1 MRNWNREEYSDD
13 RGMKEWNNGGSC
25 ITRSFVICI
34 PRKVLT
40 GWSNQ
45 NALGNHG
52 REDKCLQT
60 SDRKPEE
67 MKHLKYVALADRIT

>member
-52 REDKCLQT
+52 GKTNVFRLLIEN
-60 SDRKPEE
+60 
-67 MKHLKYVALADRIT
+67 LKK